1 MKIERQTKILE
12 LIRENDIETQS
23 ELLEKLNAEGFSAT
37 QATVSRDIK
46 ELRLVKVPS
55 SSGAYKYASETVS
68 ETIPGMLSE
77 TLSGN
82 TEDTSVTDSFSGRTE
97 TFPLSAFLPH
107 PPKIML
113 TARAETAAVLI
124 ESLNLIFHIRIA
136 ESYLEYIAYC
146 AVVYGPVVI
155 NDISVINT
163 GCLA

>member
-68 ETIPGMLSE
+68 E
-77 TLSGN
+77 
-82 TEDTSVTDSFSGRTE
+82 D
-97 TFPLSAFLPH
+97 
-107 PPKIML
+107 
-113 TARAETAAVLI
+113 
-124 ESLNLIFHIRIA
+124 ESQSH
-136 ESYLEYIAYC
+136 SYLFST
-146 AVVYGPVVI
+146 AVTNIDYAHALVVI
-155 NDISVINT
+155 KTKVGMAQAVCAALDSTNRAGVIGTIAGDDTIFVATRSDSASSGLVSDRKKLMSDKSRNEKK
-163 GCLA
+163 